1 MLRDAARLQMVA
13 ACRDADT
20 SATAVSHSGL
30 LSTILPPTF
39 VAIADVDGEPLPIAQ
54 FNGLNHI
61 YATQMLGAWVPAG
74 RSGEPGLDGFRSASM
89 AT

>member
-1 MLRDAARLQMVA
+1 MLRDATRLQMVPV
-13 ACRDADT
+13 CRDADA
-20 SATAVSHSGL
+20 SATAVSHSGQS
-30 LSTILPPTF
+30 STILPPAF
-39 VAIADVDGEPLPIAQ
+39 AAIADVDGEPLPIAQ

-61 YATQMLGAWVPAG
+61 YAIQMLGAWVPAG